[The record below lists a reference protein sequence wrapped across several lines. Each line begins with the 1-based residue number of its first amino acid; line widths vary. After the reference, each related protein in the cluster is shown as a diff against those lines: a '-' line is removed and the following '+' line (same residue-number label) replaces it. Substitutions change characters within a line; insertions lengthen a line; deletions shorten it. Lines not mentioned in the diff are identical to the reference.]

1 MAFRSKILVL
11 ILAALLGWSIHWS
24 TKQMAMS
31 GSQLNDFAVREDIEP
46 SVVKVINWKANTAGT
61 GFVIEDRQG
70 KRYIL
75 TNRHVCEGGDKF
87 EQEKYDI
94 LRIPAMVVKV
104 SRKYDLCLMTAPTGM
119 RPLNLTEEFYWG
131 QMAYIAGHP
140 NGYRFHVTE
149 GKVAD
154 ITLSEVSYKIGLF
167 TEQECLQNKGVVK
180 DAVGE
185 EEVPTMDRICETI
198 NRYIVVSALTEGGDS
213 GSPLVTSDGEV
224 IGIIAQKDHNHW
236 GLAVPVGDIKDFLEE
251 K

>member
-1 MAFRSKILVL
+1 MAFRSKALTL
-11 ILAALLGWSIHWS
+11 ILAGLLGLAIHWS
-24 TKQMAMS
+24 TKQMAMN
-31 GSQLNDFAVREDIEP
+31 GSQLNDYAVREAIEP
-46 SVVKVINWKANTAGT
+46 SVVKIINWKANAVGT
-61 GFVIEDRQG
+61 GFAIEDREG
-70 KRYIL
+70 NHYIL
-75 TNRHVCEGGDKF
+75 TNRHVCEGGDKYD
-87 EQEKYDI
+87 QEIFDV
-94 LRIPAMVVKV
+94 LRIPATVIKV
-104 SRKYDLCLMTAPTGM
+104 SKRYDLCLMSMPKGM
-119 RPLNLTEEFYWG
+119 RPLELTEQFYWG

-154 ITLSEVSYKIGLF
+154 FTLSEVSYKIGLF
-167 TEQECLQNKGVVK
+167 SEQECVQNKGVVK

-213 GSPLVTSDGEV
+213 GSPVVTSDGEV